1 MTLAGVEPPLSIE
14 TRSLLFSIAHNALT
28 NAYHHAAASR
38 VSVHLEFGEVDMS
51 LQVSDDGTGLPD
63 DYSERGS
70 GFANMTS
77 AAERLDG
84 RLVVDRRGAMGGA
97 TVTSVIPLERK

>member
-38 VSVHLEFGEVDMS
+38 VSVHLEFGEVDMREGLDWVHRVTLS
-51 LQVSDDGTGLPD
+51 HQQVGVIAASMNIARQQGADTESAEGVSDA
-63 DYSERGS
+63 S
-70 GFANMTS
+70 
-77 AAERLDG
+77 
-84 RLVVDRRGAMGGA
+84 
-97 TVTSVIPLERK
+97 